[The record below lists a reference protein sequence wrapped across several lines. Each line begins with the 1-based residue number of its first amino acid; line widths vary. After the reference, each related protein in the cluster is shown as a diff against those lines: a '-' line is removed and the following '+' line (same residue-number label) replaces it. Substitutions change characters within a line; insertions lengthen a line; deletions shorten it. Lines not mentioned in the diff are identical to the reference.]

1 MALDAALHKLAKQDV
16 RKSQIV
22 EMRYFGGY
30 SVEEVAEL
38 LDISEATVA
47 REWRMARAWL
57 HQELD
62 ATS

>member
-38 LDISEATVA
+38 LDISEAT
-47 REWRMARAWL
+47 MADRK
-57 HQELD
+57 
-62 ATS
+62 SVV